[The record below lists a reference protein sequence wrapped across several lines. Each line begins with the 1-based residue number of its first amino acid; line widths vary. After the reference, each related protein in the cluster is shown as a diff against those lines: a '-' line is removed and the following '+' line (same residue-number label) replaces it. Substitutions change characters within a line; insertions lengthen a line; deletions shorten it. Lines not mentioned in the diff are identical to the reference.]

1 MSALSPLKKTVNA
14 LTRSPILMALSLVVL
29 LNVFLAFKD
38 PFGRVDPNTIPSAKH
53 WAYWTT
59 QDYLNEKSAPDVVLL
74 GSSIF
79 MNPLWMLE
87 AEHLNRTVDIVV
99 ERRSHYLEDAI
110 KKQLPGAK
118 LSCFNFA
125 LPGAMVSDDYMIV
138 RTLFKEGKT
147 PKVVVLGLTP
157 LDMTDDDFYCAV
169 SSTHYKYLS
178 KFTRTRDLIDLAMPK
193 PWQRT
198 EFLVNESLY
207 LAGRKHDVQG
217 SVIGSMRNDLSGYLG
232 PLSATPLISKE
243 KGDAKDAIY
252 HDEVAPG
259 VWLAQPVGIDY
270 FNDNSNGF
278 KKRYRFA
285 TPDRCKIKMAW
296 LKKCIDL
303 CREKNIEPLIVNVP
317 LPDPAL
323 KILPAGVHEALVKRV
338 EDMATQEKCAYLD
351 LQKTGAF
358 NIKDFTD
365 SCHMDASGGRKVMD
379 FVAKEI
385 GKDTRLS
392 AALLSPTQPQ
402 IAGPGFT
409 PNGNPG
415 INPSIAPVG
424 SPGASDD
431 DRNNSDSKLAGR
443 RGAM

>member
-1 MSALSPLKKTVNA
+1 MPRAHEHIKEIPQILSALSPIQKTAEALK
-14 LTRSPILMALSLVVL
+14 RSPVLIAVL
-29 LNVFLAFKD
+29 LVIGINVFLAAKD

-59 QDYLNEKSAPDVVLL
+59 QDYLKEKSAPDVVLL

-87 AEHLNRTVDIVV
+87 AEHLNRKVDIVV

-110 KKQLPGAK
+110 KKYLPGANF
-118 LSCFNFA
+118 SCFNFA

-138 RTLFKEGKT
+138 RTLFNEGKT

-178 KFTRTRDLIDLAMPK
+178 RFTRTRDLLDLAMPK

-198 EFLVNESLY
+198 EFLVNEGLY
-207 LAGRKHDVQG
+207 MAGRKHDVQG
-217 SVIGSMRNDLSGYLG
+217 AVVGTMRNEMSGYLG
-232 PLSATPLISKE
+232 PLSAKPLTSKE
-243 KGDAKDAIY
+243 TGDVKDAIY

-259 VWLAQPVGIDY
+259 IWLAQPVGIDY
-270 FNDNSNGF
+270 YNDNSKNF
-278 KKRYRFA
+278 RKRYRFA
-285 TPDRCKIKMAW
+285 TPERCQIKMAW

-303 CREKNIEPLIVNVP
+303 CKEKGIEPLIVNVA

-323 KILPAGVHEALVKRV
+323 NILPAGVHDALVKKV
-338 EDMATQEKCAYLD
+338 EALAKAENVAYLD
-351 LQKTGAF
+351 LQKTGEF

-385 GKDTRLS
+385 GKDSRLS
-392 AALLSPTQPQ
+392 SALVGQDSQ
-402 IAGPGFT
+402 IAGK
-409 PNGNPG
+409 
-415 INPSIAPVG
+415 A
-424 SPGASDD
+424 
-431 DRNNSDSKLAGR
+431 
-443 RGAM
+443 RGEM

>member
-1 MSALSPLKKTVNA
+1 
-14 LTRSPILMALSLVVL
+14 
-29 LNVFLAFKD
+29 
-38 PFGRVDPNTIPSAKH
+38 
-53 WAYWTT
+53 
-59 QDYLNEKSAPDVVLL
+59 
-74 GSSIF
+74 
-79 MNPLWMLE
+79 
-87 AEHLNRTVDIVV
+87 
-99 ERRSHYLEDAI
+99 
-110 KKQLPGAK
+110 
-118 LSCFNFA
+118 
-125 LPGAMVSDDYMIV
+125 
-138 RTLFKEGKT
+138 
-147 PKVVVLGLTP
+147 
-157 LDMTDDDFYCAV
+157 
-169 SSTHYKYLS
+169 
-178 KFTRTRDLIDLAMPK
+178 MPK

-217 SVIGSMRNDLSGYLG
+217 SVIGSMRNEIGGYLG
-232 PLSATPLISKE
+232 PLSAAPLTATE
-243 KGDAKDAIY
+243 KGDVKDAIY
-252 HDEVAPG
+252 HDEVTPG

-270 FNDNSNGF
+270 FNDNSKGF

-323 KILPAGVHEALVKRV
+323 TILPAGVHDALVKRV
-338 EDMATQEKCAYLD
+338 EALASQEKCAYLD

-358 NIKDFTD
+358 DIKDFTD

-392 AALLSPTQPQ
+392 SALLGPTQPQ
-402 IAGPGFT
+402 IAGPG
-409 PNGNPG
+409 
-415 INPSIAPVG
+415 IAPVG
-424 SPGASDD
+424 SPGASKDD
-431 DRNNSDSKLAGR
+431 KNNSTPESKLAGR

>member
-1 MSALSPLKKTVNA
+1 MPGAGMPRACEQQKEIQPILSLLSPIQKTVDA
-14 LTRSPILMALSLVVL
+14 LKRSPVLIALLLVAG
-29 LNVFLAFKD
+29 LNVFLNVKD

-59 QDYLNEKSAPDVVLL
+59 QDFLQEKSAPDVVLL

-87 AEHLNRTVDIVV
+87 AEHLNRKVDIVV

-110 KKQLPGAK
+110 KKYLPDTK

-178 KFTRTRDLIDLAMPK
+178 RFTRTRDLLDLAMPK

-198 EFLVNESLY
+198 EFLVNEGLY
-207 LAGRKHDVQG
+207 MAGRKHDVQG
-217 SVIGSMRNDLSGYLG
+217 SVIGSMRKGMSGYLG
-232 PLSATPLISKE
+232 PLSAQPLSSKE
-243 KGDAKDAIY
+243 KGDVKDAIY
-252 HDEVAPG
+252 QDEVAPG
-259 VWLAQPVGIDY
+259 IWLAQPVGIDY
-270 FNDNSNGF
+270 YNDNSKNF

-285 TPDRCKIKMAW
+285 TPERCQIKMAW

-303 CREKNIEPLIVNVP
+303 CKEKGIEPLVVNVA
-317 LPDPAL
+317 LPQPAL
-323 KILPAGVHEALVKRV
+323 TILPEGVHDALVKKV
-338 EDMATQEKCAYLD
+338 EDLAKEEGVAYID

-358 NIKDFTD
+358 DIKDFTD

-379 FVAKEI
+379 FVAREI

-392 AALLSPTQPQ
+392 AALVGQDSQ
-402 IAGPGFT
+402 IAGK
-409 PNGNPG
+409 
-415 INPSIAPVG
+415 A
-424 SPGASDD
+424 
-431 DRNNSDSKLAGR
+431 
-443 RGAM
+443 RGEM

>member
-1 MSALSPLKKTVNA
+1 MSAESPIKKTTKA
-14 LTRSPILMALSLVVL
+14 FAQSPILIALSLVVFI
-29 LNVFLAFKD
+29 NVFLALKD

-59 QDYLNEKSAPDVVLL
+59 QDYLKEQSAPDVVLL

-87 AEHLNRTVDIVV
+87 AEHLNRKVDIVV

-110 KKQLPGAK
+110 KKHLPTVDLK
-118 LSCFNFA
+118 CFNFA
-125 LPGAMVSDDYMIV
+125 LPGAMISDDYMIV
-138 RTLFKEGKT
+138 RSLFKEGKT

-178 KFTRTRDLIDLAMPK
+178 RFTQTKDLLDLAMPK

-198 EFLVNESLY
+198 EFLVNDSLY
-207 LAGRKHDVQG
+207 MAGRKHDVQG
-217 SVIGSMRNDLSGYLG
+217 SIIGSMRTNLSGYLG
-232 PLSATPLISKE
+232 PLSATPHTEKS
-243 KGDAKDAIY
+243 KGDVKDAIY
-252 HDEVAPG
+252 QDEVAPG

-270 FNDNSNGF
+270 YNDNSKNF
-278 KKRYRFA
+278 RKRYRFV

-296 LKKCIDL
+296 LKKCTDL
-303 CREKNIEPLIVNVP
+303 CKEKGIVPLIVNVA

-323 KILPAGVHEALVKRV
+323 TILPSGVHDALVKRV
-338 EDMATQEKCAYLD
+338 ENFANEEKIAYID

-379 FVAKEI
+379 FVAAEI

-392 AALLSPTQPQ
+392 AALT
-402 IAGPGFT
+402 
-409 PNGNPG
+409 
-415 INPSIAPVG
+415 
-424 SPGASDD
+424 
-431 DRNNSDSKLAGR
+431 NSDSKIAGKDG
-443 RGAM
+443 GAL

>member
-1 MSALSPLKKTVNA
+1 MSVPSPIQKTTDALK
-14 LTRSPILMALSLVVL
+14 RSPVLIALILVAV
-29 LNVFLAFKD
+29 LNVFLNVKD

-59 QDYLNEKSAPDVVLL
+59 QDFLKEEAAPDVVLL

-87 AEHLNRTVDIVV
+87 AEHLNRKVDIVV

-110 KKQLPGAK
+110 KKYLPDTN
-118 LSCFNFA
+118 LRCFNFA

-178 KFTRTRDLIDLAMPK
+178 RFTRTRDLLDLAMPK

-198 EFLVNESLY
+198 EFLVNEGLY
-207 LAGRKHDVQG
+207 MAGRKHDVQG
-217 SVIGSMRNDLSGYLG
+217 SVIGSMRKGMSGYLG
-232 PLSATPLISKE
+232 PLSAQPLSSKE
-243 KGDAKDAIY
+243 KGDVKDAIY
-252 HDEVAPG
+252 QDEVAPG
-259 VWLAQPVGIDY
+259 IWLAQPVGIDY
-270 FNDNSNGF
+270 YNDNSKNF

-285 TPDRCKIKMAW
+285 TPERCQIKMAW

-303 CREKNIEPLIVNVP
+303 CKEKGIEPLIVNVALP
-317 LPDPAL
+317 QPALTILPD
-323 KILPAGVHEALVKRV
+323 GVHDALVKKV
-338 EDMATQEKCAYLD
+338 ENMAKEEGVAYID

-358 NIKDFTD
+358 DIKDFTD

-379 FVAKEI
+379 FVAREI

-392 AALLSPTQPQ
+392 TALVGQDSQ
-402 IAGPGFT
+402 IAGK
-409 PNGNPG
+409 
-415 INPSIAPVG
+415 A
-424 SPGASDD
+424 
-431 DRNNSDSKLAGR
+431 
-443 RGAM
+443 RGEM

>member
-1 MSALSPLKKTVNA
+1 MPGAGMPRACEQQKEIQPILSLLSPIQKTVDA
-14 LTRSPILMALSLVVL
+14 LKRSPVLIALLLVAG
-29 LNVFLAFKD
+29 LNVFLNVKD

-59 QDYLNEKSAPDVVLL
+59 QDFLQEKSAPDVVLL

-87 AEHLNRTVDIVV
+87 AEHLNRKVDIVV

-110 KKQLPGAK
+110 KKYLPDTK

-178 KFTRTRDLIDLAMPK
+178 RFTRTRDLLDLAMPK

-198 EFLVNESLY
+198 EFLVNEGLY
-207 LAGRKHDVQG
+207 MAGRKHDVQG
-217 SVIGSMRNDLSGYLG
+217 SVIGSMRKGMSGYLG
-232 PLSATPLISKE
+232 PLSAQPLSSKE
-243 KGDAKDAIY
+243 KGDVKDAIY
-252 HDEVAPG
+252 QDEVAPG
-259 VWLAQPVGIDY
+259 IWLAQPVGIDY
-270 FNDNSNGF
+270 YNDNSKNF

-285 TPDRCKIKMAW
+285 TPERCQIKMAW

-303 CREKNIEPLIVNVP
+303 CKEKGIEPLVVNVA
-317 LPDPAL
+317 LPQPAL
-323 KILPAGVHEALVKRV
+323 TILPEGVHDALVKKV
-338 EDMATQEKCAYLD
+338 ENLAKEEGVAYID

-358 NIKDFTD
+358 DIKDFTD

-379 FVAKEI
+379 FVAREI

-392 AALLSPTQPQ
+392 AALVGQDSQ
-402 IAGPGFT
+402 IAGK
-409 PNGNPG
+409 
-415 INPSIAPVG
+415 A
-424 SPGASDD
+424 
-431 DRNNSDSKLAGR
+431 
-443 RGAM
+443 RGEM

>member
-1 MSALSPLKKTVNA
+1 METPYILSVSSPFKKAARAVSQ
-14 LTRSPILMALSLVVL
+14 SPILMAMVVVL
-29 LNVFLAFKD
+29 FVNVFLALKD

-59 QDYLNEKSAPDVVLL
+59 QDFLKEKAAPDVVLL

-99 ERRSHYLEDAI
+99 ERRSHYLEDAL
-110 KKQLPGAK
+110 KKKLPGAR
-118 LSCFNFA
+118 LSCFNYA
-125 LPGAMVSDDYMIV
+125 LPGAMVSDDYMII
-138 RTLFKEGKT
+138 RTMFKEGKT
-147 PKVVVLGLTP
+147 PKVVVIGLTP

-169 SSTHYKYLS
+169 SSTHYKYLA
-178 KFTRTRDLIDLAMPK
+178 KFTRTRDLLDLAMPK

-198 EFLVNESLY
+198 EYLANESVY

-217 SVIGSMRNDLSGYLG
+217 AVIGSVRDNLSGYLG
-232 PLSATPLISKE
+232 PLSATPLSTKE
-243 KGDAKDAIY
+243 KGDVKDAIY
-252 HDEVAPG
+252 QDEVAPG
-259 VWLAQPVGIDY
+259 IWLAQPVGIDY

-285 TPDRCKIKMAW
+285 TPDKCKIKMAW

-303 CREKNIEPLIVNVP
+303 CKEKNIEPLIVNVP

-338 EDMATQEKCAYLD
+338 EELAQTEKVAYID

-358 NIKDFTD
+358 DIKDFTD

-379 FVAKEI
+379 FVAGEI
-385 GKDTRLS
+385 GKDARLS
-392 AALLSPTQPQ
+392 SALIDPANFALTNPAPTKLDPTKSESQ
-402 IAGPGFT
+402 IAG
-409 PNGNPG
+409 
-415 INPSIAPVG
+415 
-424 SPGASDD
+424 
-431 DRNNSDSKLAGR
+431 K

>member
-1 MSALSPLKKTVNA
+1 MPRACEQQKEIQPILSLLSPIQKTVDA
-14 LTRSPILMALSLVVL
+14 LKRSPVLIALLLVAG
-29 LNVFLAFKD
+29 LNVFLNVKD

-59 QDYLNEKSAPDVVLL
+59 QDFLQEKSAPDVVLL

-87 AEHLNRTVDIVV
+87 AEHLNRKVDIVV

-110 KKQLPGAK
+110 KKYLPDTK

-178 KFTRTRDLIDLAMPK
+178 RFTRTRDLLDLAMPK

-198 EFLVNESLY
+198 EFLVNEGLY
-207 LAGRKHDVQG
+207 MAGRKHDVQG
-217 SVIGSMRNDLSGYLG
+217 SVIGSMRKGMSGYLG
-232 PLSATPLISKE
+232 PLSAQPLSSKE
-243 KGDAKDAIY
+243 KGDVKDAIY
-252 HDEVAPG
+252 QDEVAPG
-259 VWLAQPVGIDY
+259 IWLAQPVGIDY
-270 FNDNSNGF
+270 YNDNSKNF

-285 TPDRCKIKMAW
+285 TPERCQIKMAW

-303 CREKNIEPLIVNVP
+303 CKEKGIEPLVVNVA
-317 LPDPAL
+317 LPQPAL
-323 KILPAGVHEALVKRV
+323 TILPEGVHDALVKKV
-338 EDMATQEKCAYLD
+338 ENLAKEEGVAYID

-358 NIKDFTD
+358 DIKDFTD

-379 FVAKEI
+379 FVAREI

-392 AALLSPTQPQ
+392 AALVGQDSQ
-402 IAGPGFT
+402 IAGK
-409 PNGNPG
+409 
-415 INPSIAPVG
+415 A
-424 SPGASDD
+424 
-431 DRNNSDSKLAGR
+431 
-443 RGAM
+443 RGEM

>member
-1 MSALSPLKKTVNA
+1 LSALLPLKKTARAVSQ
-14 LTRSPILMALSLVVL
+14 SPILLAVAVVL
-29 LNVFLAFKD
+29 IVNVFLALKD

-59 QDYLNEKSAPDVVLL
+59 QDYLQEKAAPDVVLL

-110 KKQLPGAK
+110 KKKLPGAK
-118 LSCFNFA
+118 LACFNYA
-125 LPGAMVSDDYMIV
+125 LPGAMVSDDYMII
-138 RTLFKEGKT
+138 RTMFKEGKT
-147 PKVVVLGLTP
+147 PKVVVIGLTP

-169 SSTHYKYLS
+169 SSNHYKYLA
-178 KFTRTRDLIDLAMPK
+178 KFTETRDLLDLSMPK

-198 EFLVNESLY
+198 EYLANQSVY

-217 SVIGSMRNDLSGYLG
+217 SVIGSVRDKLNGYLG
-232 PLSATPLISKE
+232 PLSAAPLSTKE
-243 KGDAKDAIY
+243 KGDLKDAIY
-252 HDEVAPG
+252 QDEVGPG
-259 VWLAQPVGIDY
+259 IWLAQPVGIDY

-285 TPDRCKIKMAW
+285 TPDKCKIKMAW

-303 CREKNIEPLIVNVP
+303 CRQKNIAPLIVNVP

-323 KILPAGVHEALVKRV
+323 KILPAGVHDALVKRV
-338 EDMATQEKCAYLD
+338 EALAQTEKVAYID

-358 NIKDFTD
+358 DIKDFTD

-379 FVAKEI
+379 FVAAEI
-385 GKDTRLS
+385 GRDTRLS
-392 AALLSPTQPQ
+392 SALLAPAKPGDGEGESK
-402 IAGPGFT
+402 IAG
-409 PNGNPG
+409 
-415 INPSIAPVG
+415 
-424 SPGASDD
+424 
-431 DRNNSDSKLAGR
+431 K